1 MPSIGDL
8 MVAFSAWIQST
19 SMPIWALGLQK
30 TALSMFIAMTPYVIP
45 TLQTIHIYAVAM
57 LFTGFLM
64 LNVPIFMVGN
74 RSRTLAQTMDRFM
87 PWIWWCL
94 LVLLITGVLMA
105 VGEPPRDLQNP
116 AFWTKMMVVPVAA
129 LLTLW
134 FDRSM
139 RRHVVAWD
147 TPHGGP
153 TAVKAASVGFMFLWM
168 VIMALGRWIAYVP
181 T

>member
-1 MPSIGDL
+1 MPSIGDF
-8 MVAFSAWIQST
+8 MVAFAAWIRST
-19 SMPIWALGLQK
+19 PISEFALQLDKSHFSRWMQTHQAIPILQ
-30 TALSMFIAMTPYVIP
+30 M
-45 TLQTIHIYAVAM
+45 IHIYAISL
-57 LFTGFLM
+57 LFTGFIM
-64 LNVPIFMVGN
+64 VTVRIFMKGGK
-74 RSRTLAQTMDRFM
+74 SRTLAQTMRRFM

>member
-1 MPSIGDL
+1 
-8 MVAFSAWIQST
+8 MVEFAAWIRST
-19 SMPIWALGLQK
+19 PISGF
-30 TALSMFIAMTPYVIP
+30 ALSLDETGFSKWLQTHQAIP
-45 TLQTIHIYAVAM
+45 VLQTIHIYAVAM
-57 LFTGFLM
+57 LFTGFIM
-64 LNVPIFMVGN
+64 LNGRLFMVAGK
-74 RSRTLAQTMDRFM
+74 SRTLAQTMDRFM

-94 LVLLITGVLMA
+94 LTLFTTGWLLAIA
-105 VGEPPRDLQNP
+105 EPPRDLTNP
-116 AFWTKMMVVPVAA
+116 AFWTKMAFVPVAA

-134 FDRSM
+134 FQTSM

-153 TAVKAASVGFMFLWM
+153 GAVKAASIGFLVLWM

>member
-1 MPSIGDL
+1 
-8 MVAFSAWIQST
+8 MVAFAAWIRST
-19 SMPIWALGLQK
+19 PMPGFSLALQK

-45 TLQTIHIYAVAM
+45 ILQTIHIYAVSM
-57 LFTGFLM
+57 LFVGFIM
-64 LNVPIFMVGN
+64 LNGRLFMVAN

-87 PWIWWCL
+87 PWVWWCL

-116 AFWTKMMVVPVAA
+116 AFWTKMMVVPTAA

-134 FDRSM
+134 FQTSM
-139 RRHVVAWD
+139 RRHIVAWD
-147 TPHGGP
+147 TPRGGP
-153 TAVKAASVGFMFLWM
+153 AAVKAASVGFLLLWM

>member
-1 MPSIGDL
+1 MPSIGDF
-8 MVAFSAWIQST
+8 MVAFAHWISST
-19 SMPIWALGLQK
+19 SMPKFALALQE
-30 TALSMFIAMTPYVIP
+30 TAVSNFIAKTQFVIP
-45 TLQTIHIYAVAM
+45 GLQTIHIFAVSM

-64 LNVPIFMVGN
+64 MNGRIFMVAGK
-74 RSRTLAQTMDRFM
+74 SRTLGQQIDRFM
-87 PWIWWCL
+87 PWVWWCL

-105 VGEPPRDLQNP
+105 VGEPPRDLTNP
-116 AFWTKMMVVPVAA
+116 AFWTKMSVVPIAT

-134 FDRSM
+134 FHKSVSRNA
-139 RRHVVAWD
+139 VAWD

-153 TAVKAASVGFMFLWM
+153 VSVKAASVGFILLWC